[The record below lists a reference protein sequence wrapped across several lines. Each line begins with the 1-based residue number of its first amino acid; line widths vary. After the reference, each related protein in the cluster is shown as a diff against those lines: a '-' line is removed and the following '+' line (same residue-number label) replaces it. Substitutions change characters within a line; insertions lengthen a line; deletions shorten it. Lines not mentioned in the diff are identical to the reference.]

1 MINRKE
7 RRSTDQEVK
16 ENRRSAPRRI
26 KEDRRVRSVPVKE
39 GRRVYARRMA
49 DIEALG
55 DQAKVEH
62 LNRNN
67 TNYDFDIKID
77 YYNETI
83 VLKAT
88 VVVLCLIIVFLSIS
102 QI

>member
-1 MINRKE
+1 MINRRE

-16 ENRRSAPRRI
+16 EDRRSNPRRI

-39 GRRVYARRMA
+39 GKRVYARRMA
-49 DIEALG
+49 DLDALG
-55 DQAKVEH
+55 DQAKIEH

-67 TNYDFDIKID
+67 TNYDFDLKID
-77 YYNETI
+77 YSNETT
-83 VLKAT
+83 VLKTT
-88 VVVLCLIIVFLSIS
+88 VVILCLIILFLSIS